1 MHFGQATVQRAAGVG
16 GPIVRGHVVALF
28 DDVLLADLKRIHME
42 FCRQLIDCGFHRK
55 QALRCA
61 VTAVSTRRHV
71 VGVDHII
78 GKAECFCLGIKRDGF
93 VAGQAHR
100 GGAVLAVSA
109 RIGERMHINAFDDA
123 LFGSTQPEMDLHLM
137 AGRRSDL
144 AFYPAENDLG
154 GFLGLPG
161 HKSRVNLADV
171 GLLGPKTAADAGF
184 DDPDHG
190 FGNMQGIGHIAAGME
205 DDLRRAENVQT
216 SIQINGAI
224 RAECFHHGLLAG
236 LGMVGVFND
245 DIAVCQHSFN
255 VAVSLLTMGTKIA
268 FVVGSNRAE
277 GLPVFLRMDQN
288 RVILG
293 RVVIQNSVQHLVLH
307 FDESEGLVHAFFVF
321 AGHNGNDIAHKT
333 DMAVDEQAV
342 TGTGLRERL
351 ACLGIPGSILR
362 DVFPGKNRLNA
373 RHLFGHRRIDGLDNR
388 VGVGRAEQLDDE
400 AVGRNEIVHVNWLAR
415 YQLHG
420 IFFAVC
426 FADGFHS
433 AASCFCFFQARKFK
447 IPRSWPS

>member
-1 MHFGQATVQRAAGVG
+1 
-16 GPIVRGHVVALF
+16 
-28 DDVLLADLKRIHME
+28 
-42 FCRQLIDCGFHRK
+42 
-55 QALRCA
+55 
-61 VTAVSTRRHV
+61 
-71 VGVDHII
+71 
-78 GKAECFCLGIKRDGF
+78 
-93 VAGQAHR
+93 
-100 GGAVLAVSA
+100 
-109 RIGERMHINAFDDA
+109 MHINAFDDA

-255 VAVSLLTMGTKIA
+255 VAVSLLTMGTKVA
-268 FVVGSNRAE
+268 FVVGSNRQRASQFSS
-277 GLPVFLRMDQN
+277 GWTR
-288 RVILG
+288 
-293 RVVIQNSVQHLVLH
+293 
-307 FDESEGLVHAFFVF
+307 
-321 AGHNGNDIAHKT
+321 
-333 DMAVDEQAV
+333 
-342 TGTGLRERL
+342 TGLSL
-351 ACLGIPGSILR
+351 A
-362 DVFPGKNRLNA
+362 V
-373 RHLFGHRRIDGLDNR
+373 
-388 VGVGRAEQLDDE
+388 
-400 AVGRNEIVHVNWLAR
+400 W
-415 YQLHG
+415 
-420 IFFAVC
+420 
-426 FADGFHS
+426 
-433 AASCFCFFQARKFK
+433 
-447 IPRSWPS
+447 